1 MARRRNG
8 FTALRLCAALSV
20 LFTHSFVL
28 VGRGE
33 ADPLARVARYLSFSS
48 FGVDL
53 FFAISG
59 YLICGSIL
67 RGPSPRRYILNR
79 GIPNLPCSDCCHHS
93 HRISSR
99 PDHDDRRGYWH
110 RAATYDYL
118 LGALL
123 YPWQG
128 HLPGVFTNNPVSIV
142 NGSLWTLP
150 LEFTCYLLLLAASWS
165 KALGHRSLGLAVI
178 IGLDS
183 TSKRLFMAGQ
193 SIFGMSFLHLNCLGV
208 IFSVGALLASLKD
221 KVVYSPA
228 AAVTAVAIILA
239 AWGLGQSD
247 WHRFAVAY
255 LVLMPYVVVTLAWRL
270 QRFHWL
276 DRWDIS
282 YGFYL
287 YAFVVQQIV
296 VVEFGPGS
304 Q

>member
-1 MARRRNG
+1 M
-8 FTALRLCAALSV
+8 
-20 LFTHSFVL
+20 
-28 VGRGE
+28 
-33 ADPLARVARYLSFSS
+33 
-48 FGVDL
+48 
-53 FFAISG
+53 
-59 YLICGSIL
+59 
-67 RGPSPRRYILNR
+67 
-79 GIPNLPCSDCCHHS
+79 
-93 HRISSR
+93 
-99 PDHDDRRGYWH
+99 
-110 RAATYDYL
+110 
-118 LGALL
+118 
-123 YPWQG
+123 
-128 HLPGVFTNNPVSIV
+128 FTNNPVSIV

-178 IGLDS
+178 IGLTLHLSDS
-183 TSKRLFMAGQ
+183 FMAGQ
-193 SIFGMSFLHLNCLGV
+193 SIFGISLLHLNRLGV

-296 VVEFGPGS
+296 VVEFGSRVSIVSLTLISAFATAVCAAFSWVLLERPVLALKPSSSESGYHS
-304 Q
+304 WEKVGEADEGWYPASDPRSIPTLID